1 MLDILTEI
9 NALIQQHIL
18 NKKIIDSEGGDK
30 IRLDKIGKRFDEE
43 IKQKFKIL
51 SAVIKKER
59 DKQEHFSKITLRKNG
74 MFDKYILL
82 GQNTINTKEI
92 ELSDNK
98 IPMCHKF
105 LFSKG
110 FFSSDYEVGEYF
122 TTLLLLR
129 LLSITPLNKLQL
141 ILIDTDSLGKHLKRF
156 RLILKNDFVYN
167 QRILTY
173 SKEIAQGL
181 KDLADYMESVL
192 QNQLANYESW
202 QEFNEYNP
210 KSLLPLKVLVIF
222 GFDNEFNA
230 ESMLYLNRIIKFG
243 IECGILPIVIGGYEA
258 ENERDSNKK
267 DLDKNL
273 KELNN
278 IESFLNSTYDNLE
291 SLLLAPH
298 KEKLPS
304 ERELND
310 FLESINSFYGEDSQI
325 KYDISDLLNKG
336 EFWSK
341 NSVSGVKIPIARDM
355 NENIIYFEIGAIDSE
370 HHTLIGGRSGSGKSN
385 LLHAMIISLCFY
397 YPPSELELFLLDYKE
412 GVEFNA
418 YTNPILN
425 HASLVAIH
433 SDIQYGSSFLEYII
447 EMKNKRADLFK
458 KVGVKDFKEY
468 REKTG
473 EKLTRMLIIIDEFQV
488 LLGGKKAMD
497 IQKLFVEILRK
508 GRSYGI
514 HLILSTQSLRGMQVD
529 IGEMKGQIGNRM
541 ALTMGIEDSHNILNS
556 SNEAAANLKGK
567 PYGIFNFSAGV
578 KEENILVSIP
588 FASESTLKDIVEK
601 IAKETPKN
609 DNRIYDGDK
618 EIYMPQVFDNVSH
631 ILTFGVVSNYA
642 EDNLEINLNR
652 GQHIAICSKDKKYD
666 MLKVVAQNLK
676 DRKVYFVKDLKLFKN
691 VDEIENN
698 SFVVIE
704 NYDEL
709 KDLIL
714 PVSEYGMNE
723 NTKNF
728 KTFIEQSTNKNISVI
743 FFIEKAQVL
752 SGNKIYDFI
761 DHFIALNAGA
771 GVKYILKDEGV
782 ISSAFDSWYHKE
794 FYYNKCYGDML
805 EFKPFRCQNV

>member
-1 MLDILTEI
+1 MLDILTKI
-9 NALIQQHIL
+9 NDLIQQHIH

-59 DKQEHFSKITLRKNG
+59 GKQEHFSKITLRKNG
-74 MFDKYILL
+74 MFDRYILL

-110 FFSSDYEVGEYF
+110 FFSSDYEIGEYF

-129 LLSITPLNKLQL
+129 LLSVTPLNKLQL

-173 SKEIAQGL
+173 SQEIAQGL

-202 QEFNEYNP
+202 QEFNECNP

-230 ESMLYLNRIIKFG
+230 KSMLYLNRIIKFG
-243 IECGILPIVIGGYEA
+243 IECGILPIVIGGYKV

-278 IESFLNSTYDNLE
+278 IELFLNSTYDNLE

-298 KEKLPS
+298 REKLPS

-325 KYDISDLLNKG
+325 KYDIDDLLNKD

-341 NSVSGVKIPIARDM
+341 NSINGIKIPIARNM

-385 LLHAMIISLCFY
+385 LLHAMIISLCF
-397 YPPSELELFLLDYKE
+397 
-412 GVEFNA
+412 
-418 YTNPILN
+418 T
-425 HASLVAIH
+425 IH
-433 SDIQYGSSFLEYII
+433 
-447 EMKNKRADLFK
+447 
-458 KVGVKDFKEY
+458 
-468 REKTG
+468 
-473 EKLTRMLIIIDEFQV
+473 QV
-488 LLGGKKAMD
+488 
-497 IQKLFVEILRK
+497 
-508 GRSYGI
+508 SW
-514 HLILSTQSLRGMQVD
+514 
-529 IGEMKGQIGNRM
+529 
-541 ALTMGIEDSHNILNS
+541 
-556 SNEAAANLKGK
+556 
-567 PYGIFNFSAGV
+567 
-578 KEENILVSIP
+578 
-588 FASESTLKDIVEK
+588 
-601 IAKETPKN
+601 
-609 DNRIYDGDK
+609 
-618 EIYMPQVFDNVSH
+618 
-631 ILTFGVVSNYA
+631 NYS
-642 EDNLEINLNR
+642 
-652 GQHIAICSKDKKYD
+652 C
-666 MLKVVAQNLK
+666 
-676 DRKVYFVKDLKLFKN
+676 
-691 VDEIENN
+691 
-698 SFVVIE
+698 
-704 NYDEL
+704 
-709 KDLIL
+709 
-714 PVSEYGMNE
+714 
-723 NTKNF
+723 
-728 KTFIEQSTNKNISVI
+728 
-743 FFIEKAQVL
+743 
-752 SGNKIYDFI
+752 
-761 DHFIALNAGA
+761 
-771 GVKYILKDEGV
+771 
-782 ISSAFDSWYHKE
+782 
-794 FYYNKCYGDML
+794 
-805 EFKPFRCQNV
+805 